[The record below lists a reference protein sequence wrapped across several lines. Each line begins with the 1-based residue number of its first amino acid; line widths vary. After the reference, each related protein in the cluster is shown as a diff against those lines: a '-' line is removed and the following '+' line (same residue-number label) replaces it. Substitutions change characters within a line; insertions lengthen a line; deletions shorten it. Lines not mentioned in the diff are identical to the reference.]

1 MRALLKDGPRVG
13 VVDVGEPALAAEDDV
28 LVRVVRAG
36 ICRTDVYAAEGRLS
50 CKERVVLGHELAG
63 VVVGHGTRARAMGV
77 AAGDRVTVDPRK
89 TGGFPGVDRD
99 GAFAELMVVPA
110 AAIVRLPRDLPFEV
124 GAYVEPVAAA
134 LAVLE
139 AGLSRAARGVVY
151 GDGRISLLTHAVL
164 LAHGFERVER
174 VEEGPLPADTYDF
187 AVETSATTAALR
199 ELVGALRARGT
210 LVLKSRPA
218 SSPELNV
225 RELVMKE
232 LTLRGVAYGSF
243 EDAVALLAG
252 GRLALSEHFGAT
264 FPLERF
270 AEAFAA
276 STARGA
282 RKVFLTLEA

>member
-13 VVDVGEPALAAEDDV
+13 VVDMEEPALAAEDDV

-36 ICRTDVYAAEGRLS
+36 ICRTDVYAAEGRLP

-63 VVVGHGTRARAMGV
+63 VVVGHGARACATGV
-77 AAGDRVTVDPRK
+77 AEGDHVTVDPRA
-89 TGGFPGVDRD
+89 TGGFPGVERD
-99 GAFAELMVVPA
+99 GVFAELVVVPA
-110 AAIVRLPRDLPFEV
+110 GAIVKLPKDLPFEV

-134 LAVLE
+134 LAVLG
-139 AGLSRAARGVVY
+139 AGLARAARGVVY
-151 GDGRISLLTHAVL
+151 GDGRISLLTYAVL
-164 LAHGFERVER
+164 TAHGFERVER
-174 VEEGPLPADTYDF
+174 IEEGPLPADAYDF
-187 AVETSATTAALR
+187 AVETSATTPALQELTRALR
-199 ELVGALRARGT
+199 VRGT

-218 SSPELNV
+218 ASPEVNV
-225 RELVMKE
+225 REIVTKE

-252 GRLALSEHFGAT
+252 GRLALTEHLGPT

-270 AEAFAA
+270 VEAFAA

-282 RKVFLTLEA
+282 RKVFFAPEG